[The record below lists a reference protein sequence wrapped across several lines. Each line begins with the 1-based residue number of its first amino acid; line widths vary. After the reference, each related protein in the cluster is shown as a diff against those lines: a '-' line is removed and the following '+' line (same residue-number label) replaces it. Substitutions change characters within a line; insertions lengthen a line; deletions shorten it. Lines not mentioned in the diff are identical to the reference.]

1 MQRDRRWSN
10 SIFSYLWNDE
20 EAEIYVRTIQSS
32 MLNASKVVIGP
43 QPTSKQ
49 QQQQQQQATSN
60 KLMMFHKRFEFWLE

>member
-1 MQRDRRWSN
+1 MQRNRQWSN

-20 EAEIYVRTIQSS
+20 EAEIYERTIQSS

-49 QQQQQQQATSN
+49 QQQQQQQQQATSN
-60 KLMMFHKRFEFWLE
+60 KQQVDDVSQEI